1 MMGRDARASD
11 GVGRARDGVDRRG
24 IGEFDTCRVVSG
36 PSGARVMPR
45 GPTHVRLP
53 VPAATHRKRLTR
65 SLVKTTEAVRIR
77 AGAVE
82 RVDAY
87 LSGVNLL
94 VRAVGHHLRVM
105 NDPWRLSMTL
115 GTPRNRP
122 RRADDGDP
130 MDAFSRAEETP
141 GKKRRTFPMGDGAGG
156 FTPCRRDFAGGASR
170 RPARTPGPFTWS
182 SSSLLS
188 HSKEA
193 FTCAGMTP
201 MGRDVA
207 EVTRTTFL
215 SERQQHTGKST
226 GKSR

>member
-1 MMGRDARASD
+1 MMA
-11 GVGRARDGVDRRG
+11 VDRRG

-53 VPAATHRKRLTR
+53 VPAATHRKQLTR
-65 SLVKTTEAVRIR
+65 SLVKTAEAVRIR
-77 AGAVE
+77 DGAVE

-115 GTPRNRP
+115 RNASEPTETRRRRGPDGRLLPR
-122 RRADDGDP
+122 
-130 MDAFSRAEETP
+130 EETP

-193 FTCAGMTP
+193 FTCAGMSP

-207 EVTRTTFL
+207 R
-215 SERQQHTGKST
+215 
-226 GKSR
+226 

>member
-1 MMGRDARASD
+1 MGDRRLMGRDARASD
-11 GVGRARDGVDRRG
+11 GVGRARNAVDRRG

-53 VPAATHRKRLTR
+53 VPAATHRKQLTR
-65 SLVKTTEAVRIR
+65 SLVKTAEAVRIR
-77 AGAVE
+77 DGAVE

-130 MDAFSRAEETP
+130 MGAFSRA
-141 GKKRRTFPMGDGAGG
+141 KKRRGRNAGRFRWATAPAALLRVGA
-156 FTPCRRDFAGGASR
+156 TSR
-170 RPARTPGPFTWS
+170 AALHVDLRVPPVRSLGHPPP
-182 SSSLLS
+182 SSL
-188 HSKEA
+188 
-193 FTCAGMTP
+193 TP
-201 MGRDVA
+201 RKPLRVQ
-207 EVTRTTFL
+207 V
-215 SERQQHTGKST
+215 
-226 GKSR
+226 